1 MKPDISEQIRA
12 AIKADRQR
20 IASAGGQGRAKA
32 LSAKRRRE
40 IAAKAS
46 GAAAKARTAK
56 ARKAKAKKA
65 KRK

>member
-40 IAAKAS
+40 IATKAS
-46 GAAAKARTAK
+46 RAAARARTAA
-56 ARKAKAKKA
+56 ARAGPRNNDHGA
-65 KRK
+65 